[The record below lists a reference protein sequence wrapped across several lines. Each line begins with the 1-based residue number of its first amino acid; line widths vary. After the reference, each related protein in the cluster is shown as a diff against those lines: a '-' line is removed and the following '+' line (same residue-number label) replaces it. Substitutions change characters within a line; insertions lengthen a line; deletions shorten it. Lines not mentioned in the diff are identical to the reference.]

1 MDEYLIDLS
10 GVTDRDSLHQC
21 LRDALPLPEWYG
33 NNLDAL
39 YDSMTEMSVPV
50 TIRFLESEK
59 AQDRL
64 GEYFE
69 MFRRVLQDVQSDLPG
84 LTVFFEDPLEASSE
98 NPREDTFEDISED
111 SSEKDSS
118 EKDSSGK
125 DSSGKFSEGPFE
137 EVSEDSFEEA
147 SLENPQ
153 EPDLE
158 KIYKAQG
165 EMEDDRGLNED
176 LEEN

>member
-50 TIRFLESEK
+50 TIRFLGSEK

-64 GEYFE
+64 GDYFE

-84 LTVFFEDPLEASSE
+84 LTVFFEDPREASSE
-98 NPREDTFEDISED
+98 NPREDTFED
-111 SSEKDSS
+111 SSEK
-118 EKDSSGK
+118 
-125 DSSGKFSEGPFE
+125 
-137 EVSEDSFEEA
+137 DSFEEA

-158 KIYKAQG
+158 KIYMAQG

-176 LEEN
+176 FEEN

>member
-10 GVTDRDSLHQC
+10 GVTDKDSLHRC

-50 TIRFLESEK
+50 TIRFLGVEK

-64 GEYFE
+64 GDYFE

-84 LTVFFEDPLEASSE
+84 LTVLFEEPLEVSLEGPNKDIFEDS
-98 NPREDTFEDISED
+98 FED
-111 SSEKDSS
+111 SSED
-118 EKDSSGK
+118 
-125 DSSGKFSEGPFE
+125 FTEGPFE

-147 SLENPQ
+147 PPETPQ
-153 EPDLE
+153 DPDLE

-165 EMEDDRGLNED
+165 EMEDDGNLNED
-176 LEEN
+176 LAES

>member
-50 TIRFLESEK
+50 TIRFLGSEK

-64 GEYFE
+64 GDYFE

-84 LTVFFEDPLEASSE
+84 FTVFFED
-98 NPREDTFEDISED
+98 PREDTFEDISED
-111 SSEKDSS
+111 SSEKDSF
-118 EKDSSGK
+118 GK

-165 EMEDDRGLNED
+165 EMEDGGDLNED

>member
-10 GVTDRDSLHQC
+10 GVTDKDSLHRC

-50 TIRFLESEK
+50 TIRFLGAEK

-64 GEYFE
+64 GDYFE

-84 LTVFFEDPLEASSE
+84 LTVLFEEPLEVSLEGPNKDIFEDSLEDSL
-98 NPREDTFEDISED
+98 EDFFED
-111 SSEKDSS
+111 SSED
-118 EKDSSGK
+118 
-125 DSSGKFSEGPFE
+125 FTEGPFE

-147 SLENPQ
+147 PPETPQ
-153 EPDLE
+153 DPDLE

-165 EMEDDRGLNED
+165 EMEDDGNLNED
-176 LEEN
+176 LAGS

>member
-10 GVTDRDSLHQC
+10 GVTDKDSLHRC

-50 TIRFLESEK
+50 TIRFLGAEK

-64 GEYFE
+64 GDYFE

-84 LTVFFEDPLEASSE
+84 LTVLFEEPLEVSLEGPNKDIFEDS
-98 NPREDTFEDISED
+98 FED
-111 SSEKDSS
+111 SSED
-118 EKDSSGK
+118 
-125 DSSGKFSEGPFE
+125 FTEGPFE

-147 SLENPQ
+147 PPETPQ
-153 EPDLE
+153 DPDLE

-165 EMEDDRGLNED
+165 EMEDDGNLNED
-176 LEEN
+176 LAGS

>member
-50 TIRFLESEK
+50 TIRFLGSEK

-64 GEYFE
+64 GDYFE

-84 LTVFFEDPLEASSE
+84 LTVFFEDPREVSLED
-98 NPREDTFEDISED
+98 PREDTFEDIFED

-118 EKDSSGK
+118 EKDSSGREEF
-125 DSSGKFSEGPFE
+125 GVGP
-137 EVSEDSFEEA
+137 
-147 SLENPQ
+147 
-153 EPDLE
+153 E
-158 KIYKAQG
+158 KHREQ
-165 EMEDDRGLNED
+165 D
-176 LEEN
+176 LEEKQRTWKKSRKKTGKSSE

>member
-50 TIRFLESEK
+50 TIRFLGSEK

-64 GEYFE
+64 GDYFE

-84 LTVFFEDPLEASSE
+84 LTVFFEDPREVSLED
-98 NPREDTFEDISED
+98 PREDTFEDISE
-111 SSEKDSS
+111 DSS

-137 EVSEDSFEEA
+137 EVSEDSYEEA

-158 KIYKAQG
+158 KIYMAQG
-165 EMEDDRGLNED
+165 EMEDGGDLNED
-176 LEEN
+176 FEEY

>member
-10 GVTDRDSLHQC
+10 GVTDKDSLHRC

-50 TIRFLESEK
+50 TIRFLGAEK

-64 GEYFE
+64 GDYFE
-69 MFRRVLQDVQSDLPG
+69 MFRRVLQDVRSDLPG
-84 LTVFFEDPLEASSE
+84 LTVLFEDPHEASLEDLHKDIFEDSFEDSLEDSLEDFFEDS
-98 NPREDTFEDISED
+98 
-111 SSEKDSS
+111 
-118 EKDSSGK
+118 
-125 DSSGKFSEGPFE
+125 
-137 EVSEDSFEEA
+137 SEDSFEEA
-147 SLENPQ
+147 PPETPQ
-153 EPDLE
+153 DPDLE

-165 EMEDDRGLNED
+165 EMEDDGNLNED
-176 LEEN
+176 LAGS

>member
-21 LRDALPLPEWYG
+21 LRDGLPLPEWYG

-50 TIRFLESEK
+50 TIRFLGSEK

-64 GEYFE
+64 GDYFE

-84 LTVFFEDPLEASSE
+84 LTVFFEDS
-98 NPREDTFEDISED
+98 REDTFEDFSED
-111 SSEKDSS
+111 SSEKDSY
-118 EKDSSGK
+118 
-125 DSSGKFSEGPFE
+125 E
-137 EVSEDSFEEA
+137 ET

-158 KIYKAQG
+158 KIYMAQG
-165 EMEDDRGLNED
+165 EMEDGGDLNED

>member
-50 TIRFLESEK
+50 TIRFLGSEK

-64 GEYFE
+64 GDYFE

-98 NPREDTFEDISED
+98 NPREDTFEDSSED
-111 SSEKDSS
+111 SSEKDSY
-118 EKDSSGK
+118 
-125 DSSGKFSEGPFE
+125 
-137 EVSEDSFEEA
+137 EEA

-176 LEEN
+176 LGEN

>member
-64 GEYFE
+64 GDYFE

-84 LTVFFEDPLEASSE
+84 RTVFFEAS
-98 NPREDTFEDISED
+98 REDTFEDFSE
-111 SSEKDSS
+111 DSS

>member
-50 TIRFLESEK
+50 TIRFLGSEK

-64 GEYFE
+64 GDYFE

-98 NPREDTFEDISED
+98 DPREDTFEDSSED
-111 SSEKDSS
+111 SSE
-118 EKDSSGK
+118 K

-158 KIYKAQG
+158 KIYMAQG
-165 EMEDDRGLNED
+165 EMEDGGDLNED

>member
-64 GEYFE
+64 GDYFE

-84 LTVFFEDPLEASSE
+84 LTVLFEDPREVSLED
-98 NPREDTFEDISED
+98 PREDTIEDISE
-111 SSEKDSS
+111 
-118 EKDSSGK
+118 

>member
-1 MDEYLIDLS
+1 
-10 GVTDRDSLHQC
+10 
-21 LRDALPLPEWYG
+21 
-33 NNLDAL
+33 
-39 YDSMTEMSVPV
+39 MTEMSVPV

-64 GEYFE
+64 GDYFE

-84 LTVFFEDPLEASSE
+84 LTVFFEDPREVSLED
-98 NPREDTFEDISED
+98 PREDTFEDISE
-111 SSEKDSS
+111 DSS

-176 LEEN
+176 FEEN

>member
-64 GEYFE
+64 GDYFE

-84 LTVFFEDPLEASSE
+84 LTVFFEDPHEVSFE
-98 NPREDTFEDISED
+98 DPREDTFEDSSED
-111 SSEKDSS
+111 SSEKDSY
-118 EKDSSGK
+118 
-125 DSSGKFSEGPFE
+125 
-137 EVSEDSFEEA
+137 EEA

-176 LEEN
+176 FEEN

>member
-50 TIRFLESEK
+50 TIRFLGSEK

-64 GEYFE
+64 GDYFE

-84 LTVFFEDPLEASSE
+84 LTVFFEDP
-98 NPREDTFEDISED
+98 REDTFEDISE
-111 SSEKDSS
+111 DSS

-176 LEEN
+176 FEEN

>member
-10 GVTDRDSLHQC
+10 GVTDKDSLHRC

-50 TIRFLESEK
+50 TIRFLGSEK

-64 GEYFE
+64 GDYFE

-84 LTVFFEDPLEASSE
+84 LTVL
-98 NPREDTFEDISED
+98 
-111 SSEKDSS
+111 
-118 EKDSSGK
+118 
-125 DSSGKFSEGPFE
+125 FE

-147 SLENPQ
+147 PPETPQ
-153 EPDLE
+153 DPDLE

-165 EMEDDRGLNED
+165 EMEDDGNLNEN
-176 LEEN
+176 LAES

>member
-64 GEYFE
+64 GDYFE

-84 LTVFFEDPLEASSE
+84 LTVFFEDPPEASSE
-98 NPREDTFEDISED
+98 NPREDTFEDSSED
-111 SSEKDSS
+111 SSEK
-118 EKDSSGK
+118 
-125 DSSGKFSEGPFE
+125 
-137 EVSEDSFEEA
+137 DSFEEA

-158 KIYKAQG
+158 KIYEAQG
-165 EMEDDRGLNED
+165 EMEDGGDLNED
-176 LEEN
+176 FEEY

>member
-50 TIRFLESEK
+50 TIRFLGSEK

-64 GEYFE
+64 GDYFE

-84 LTVFFEDPLEASSE
+84 LTVFFEDPREVSLED
-98 NPREDTFEDISED
+98 PREDTFEDISE
-111 SSEKDSS
+111 
-118 EKDSSGK
+118 

-158 KIYKAQG
+158 KIYMAQG
-165 EMEDDRGLNED
+165 EMEDGGDLNED
-176 LEEN
+176 FEEY

>member
-50 TIRFLESEK
+50 TIRFLGSEK

-64 GEYFE
+64 GDYFE

-84 LTVFFEDPLEASSE
+84 LTVFFEDP
-98 NPREDTFEDISED
+98 
-111 SSEKDSS
+111 
-118 EKDSSGK
+118 
-125 DSSGKFSEGPFE
+125 
-137 EVSEDSFEEA
+137 
-147 SLENPQ
+147 
-153 EPDLE
+153 
-158 KIYKAQG
+158 
-165 EMEDDRGLNED
+165 
-176 LEEN
+176 

>member
-64 GEYFE
+64 GDYFE

-98 NPREDTFEDISED
+98 NPREDTFEDSSED
-111 SSEKDSS
+111 SSEKDS
-118 EKDSSGK
+118 
-125 DSSGKFSEGPFE
+125 
-137 EVSEDSFEEA
+137 FEEA
-147 SLENPQ
+147 YLENPQ

-158 KIYKAQG
+158 KIYEAQG
-165 EMEDDRGLNED
+165 EMEDGGDLNED
-176 LEEN
+176 FEEY

>member
-64 GEYFE
+64 GDYFE

-98 NPREDTFEDISED
+98 NPREDTFEDSSED
-111 SSEKDSS
+111 SSEKDSY
-118 EKDSSGK
+118 
-125 DSSGKFSEGPFE
+125 
-137 EVSEDSFEEA
+137 EEA

-158 KIYKAQG
+158 KIYLAQG
-165 EMEDDRGLNED
+165 EMEDGGDLNED

>member
-10 GVTDRDSLHQC
+10 GVTDKDSLHRC

-50 TIRFLESEK
+50 TIRFLGSEK

-64 GEYFE
+64 GDYFE

-84 LTVFFEDPLEASSE
+84 LTVLFEEPLEVSLEDLHKDIFEDSLEDSLEDFFEDS
-98 NPREDTFEDISED
+98 
-111 SSEKDSS
+111 
-118 EKDSSGK
+118 
-125 DSSGKFSEGPFE
+125 
-137 EVSEDSFEEA
+137 SEDSFEEA
-147 SLENPQ
+147 PPETPQ
-153 EPDLE
+153 DPDLE

-165 EMEDDRGLNED
+165 EMEDDGNLNED
-176 LEEN
+176 LAGS

>member
-10 GVTDRDSLHQC
+10 GVTDKDSLHRC

-50 TIRFLESEK
+50 TIRFLGSEK

-64 GEYFE
+64 GDYFE
-69 MFRRVLQDVQSDLPG
+69 MFRRVLQDVRSDLPG
-84 LTVFFEDPLEASSE
+84 LTVLFEDPHEASLEDLHKDIFEDSLEDFFEDS
-98 NPREDTFEDISED
+98 
-111 SSEKDSS
+111 
-118 EKDSSGK
+118 
-125 DSSGKFSEGPFE
+125 
-137 EVSEDSFEEA
+137 SEDSFEEA
-147 SLENPQ
+147 PPETPQ
-153 EPDLE
+153 DPDLE

-165 EMEDDRGLNED
+165 EMEDDGNLNED
-176 LEEN
+176 LAGS

>member
-50 TIRFLESEK
+50 TIRFLGSEK

-64 GEYFE
+64 GDYFE

-98 NPREDTFEDISED
+98 DPREDTFEDSSED
-111 SSEKDSS
+111 SSEKDSY
-118 EKDSSGK
+118 
-125 DSSGKFSEGPFE
+125 
-137 EVSEDSFEEA
+137 EEA

-176 LEEN
+176 FEEN